1 MIAVQ
6 EDQLVCE
13 VVDDGDGMNLEQNLP
28 KEDSLPAPMS
38 KRQLFSGIGI
48 RNVDD
53 RIKLMYGEKY
63 GVHITSKRSEG
74 TKIII
79 TLPLTQS

>member
-13 VVDDGDGMNLEQNLP
+13 VVDNGDGMDLDPNLMKEEQ
-28 KEDSLPAPMS
+28 LPAS
-38 KRQLFSGIGI
+38 KHKRQLFSGIGI

-53 RIKLMYGEKY
+53 RIKLLYGERY
-63 GVHITSKRSEG
+63 GINITSKRNEG

-79 TLPLTQS
+79 TLPLLKS

>member
-1 MIAVQ
+1 
-6 EDQLVCE
+6 
-13 VVDDGDGMNLEQNLP
+13 MNLEQNP
-28 KEDSLPAPMS
+28 AEEESLPAPMS

-63 GVHITSKRSEG
+63 GS
-74 TKIII
+74 
-79 TLPLTQS
+79 TLQANAVKEQKSSLRYH

>member
-13 VVDDGDGMNLEQNLP
+13 VVDDGDGMNLEQNTP
-28 KEDSLPAPMS
+28 NEDSLPAPMS

-63 GVHITSKRSEG
+63 GVHITSKRGEG
-74 TKIII
+74 TKSS
-79 TLPLTQS
+79 LRFH